1 MKDQANSKPKR
12 KQNETSGKQNQRP
25 RRELNS
31 NQDLTKQKV
40 ITLKNEFKEKKDE
53 IKANKTGVKGT
64 IQDSRGKISKK

>member
-1 MKDQANSKPKR
+1 MKHLANRTRDLEESS
-12 KQNETSGKQNQRP
+12 TV
-25 RRELNS
+25 